1 MKAVLDRFE
10 NDLAIILIGDEEQQ
24 IIVQKDM
31 LPEGIKEGSW
41 LKVNFEIDPESEDDQ
56 RTKIQNLLD
65 KLKNK

>member
-1 MKAVLDRFE
+1 
-10 NDLAIILIGDEEQQ
+10 
-24 IIVQKDM
+24 M